1 MKKKPLEIIVSVGCV
16 AVFIILIAAAKLIV
30 PAASGFGYTA
40 ALLIFVVIMGMAG
53 LKLAEIP
60 DE

>member
-16 AVFIILIAAAKLIV
+16 TAFIILIAAAKLIA
-30 PAASGFGYTA
+30 PASSGFGYTA
-40 ALLIFVVIMGMAG
+40 ALLIFVIIMGMAG

>member
-1 MKKKPLEIIVSVGCV
+1 MKKKPLEIIISIGCV
-16 AVFIILIAAAKLIV
+16 AVFIILIAAAKFIL

-40 ALLIFVVIMGMAG
+40 ALLIFVIIMGMAG

-60 DE
+60 DD